1 MDKTSLPI
9 LADKVAK
16 GTATEAELILYN
28 QYYNQLQL
36 QADPAWNENE
46 MGAQQETEELL
57 LRRISHSLGF
67 EGTPKR
73 IPLYR
78 RTWLYAAAIVLA
90 MLTGTLFFLTNKDR
104 SGGQVAR
111 NTPDVPDAPVPGG
124 NKATLTLA
132 DGSTVLLDNAQN
144 GVLASQ
150 GNARVVKLNN
160 GQLAYHASPGGQSH
174 AAAPALNVLSTP
186 RGGQYKLVLSDG
198 STVWL
203 NAGSSLRFPAIFT
216 GNERRVELQGE
227 AYFEI
232 ARNTAMPFK
241 VQVKTMEVT
250 VLGTHF
256 NIMGYDDEETIKT
269 SLLQG
274 TVKVQGDK
282 AGLLLAPGQQS
293 QLDRSGT
300 MKLVRN
306 ANMDE
311 AVAWKEGLF
320 YFNGV
325 DIQTVM
331 RQLTRW
337 YNVDVSYEETV
348 DQHFNGKINRDADIS
363 KVLQMLELTEKVHFK
378 MTGRKI
384 IVTK

>member
-1 MDKTSLPI
+1 
-9 LADKVAK
+9 
-16 GTATEAELILYN
+16 
-28 QYYNQLQL
+28 
-36 QADPAWNENE
+36 
-46 MGAQQETEELL
+46 
-57 LRRISHSLGF
+57 
-67 EGTPKR
+67 
-73 IPLYR
+73 
-78 RTWLYAAAIVLA
+78 
-90 MLTGTLFFLTNKDR
+90 
-104 SGGQVAR
+104 
-111 NTPDVPDAPVPGG
+111 
-124 NKATLTLA
+124 
-132 DGSTVLLDNAQN
+132 
-144 GVLASQ
+144 
-150 GNARVVKLNN
+150 
-160 GQLAYHASPGGQSH
+160 
-174 AAAPALNVLSTP
+174 
-186 RGGQYKLVLSDG
+186 
-198 STVWL
+198 
-203 NAGSSLRFPAIFT
+203 
-216 GNERRVELQGE
+216 VELQGE

-293 QLDRSGT
+293 QLDRNGT